1 VLTVLLVTVT
11 AFFGLGFAV
20 TWLDDDAG
28 FLQDVLALVSAGYVA
43 GLSVMVVFRARYP
56 VALTLLAG
64 FGGLVLPVGP
74 VAALVGLTSVIATRD
89 RRTAWWLSALT
100 AAATAVG
107 LTRDALLD
115 ADKAVFASAP
125 EGGGTPVQM
134 SAWGYVA
141 VGAAAFVVAVSIGL
155 VRRSQGDTARAVR
168 ETQAQVRVADGLRTQ
183 VARHDE
189 RELIAR
195 EVHDAL
201 AHRLS
206 LVSLHSGALEVS
218 VPDDQPEL
226 QQAAQVVRENAHRSL
241 EDLRDLVALLRD
253 PDGLATAA
261 PPGGP
266 AVAVGLAT
274 IHELVDATRESGVP
288 LVATVVLEDPSA
300 APPQLGRAAYRIV
313 QEALTNA
320 RKHAPGLAVDLDV
333 RASSRTG
340 VNIRVVNPLPP
351 VAASPP
357 GSRTGRAGMIARAT
371 QLGGRAAAGPRTGP
385 RGPEFVVEAWL
396 PWPTGAGQH
405 P

>member
-1 VLTVLLVTVT
+1 MTVT
-11 AFFGLGFAV
+11 AFFGLVFSV
-20 TWLDDDAG
+20 TWLDDEPR
-28 FLQDVLALVSAGYVA
+28 FLESVVALMSVGYVA
-43 GLSVMVVFRARYP
+43 GLSVLVVFRARYP

-64 FGGLVLPVGP
+64 CGALVLPVGP
-74 VAALVGLTSVIATRD
+74 LAALVGLTSTIATRD
-89 RRTAWWLSALT
+89 RRTAWWLGALT

-115 ADKAVFASAP
+115 ADKAVFTSAP
-125 EGGGTPVQM
+125 QDGSTPDQM

-155 VRRSQGDTARAVR
+155 VRRSQGDAARAAR
-168 ETQAQVRVADGLRTQ
+168 EAQRQVRVADGLRTQ
-183 VARHDE
+183 VARQDE

-218 VPDDQPEL
+218 VPEDHPEL

-253 PDGLATAA
+253 PAGLTAA
-261 PPGGP
+261 TPPGGS
-266 AVAVGLAT
+266 AAAVGLTT
-274 IHELVDATRESGVP
+274 IHELVEATRDSGVP
-288 LVATVVLEDPSA
+288 LVATVVLESPAA

-313 QEALTNA
+313 QESLTNA
-320 RKHAPGLAVDLDV
+320 RKHAPGSPVDLDV
-333 RASSRTG
+333 RASVATG
-340 VNIRVVNPLPP
+340 VSIRVTNALPDAQAP
-351 VAASPP
+351 AP
-357 GSRTGRAGMIARAT
+357 GSRTGVAGMLARAT
-371 QLGGRAAAGPRTGP
+371 QLGGRADAGPRNGP

-396 PWPTGAGQH
+396 PWPAEPQ
-405 P
+405 PRA